1 MRIPV
6 ADLGTPTAQNFLIFM
21 QFFAKIGKIIC
32 WRPLLREIL
41 DTHFITYSSDQSFS
55 QNQVDSRSTAI
66 DLDLFVKNTVDFNFC
81 FRYELSIVPET
92 AFCTIQ

>member
-6 ADLGTPTAQNFLIFM
+6 ADLGTPYDPKFSHFHAVFRKNWQNHMLSPPE
-21 QFFAKIGKIIC
+21 G

-66 DLDLFVKNTVDFNFC
+66 DLDLFVKIRWISVSVSVMSF
-81 FRYELSIVPET
+81 L
-92 AFCTIQ
+92 